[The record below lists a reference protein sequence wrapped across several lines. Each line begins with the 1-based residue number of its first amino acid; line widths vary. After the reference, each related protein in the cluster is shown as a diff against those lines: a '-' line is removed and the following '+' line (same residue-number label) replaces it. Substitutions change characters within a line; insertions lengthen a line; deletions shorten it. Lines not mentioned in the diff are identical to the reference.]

1 MQVLLTPWKR
11 SEKEAILRS
20 WALRVKE
27 TFTFKGI
34 KILFVISSLL
44 LNLLSV
50 AFDKKCCRSLIKM
63 YVFSWGG
70 M

>member
-34 KILFVISSLL
+34 KIIFVISSLL
-44 LNLLSV
+44 SNLLSV
-50 AFDKKCCRSLIKM
+50 AFDK
-63 YVFSWGG
+63 
-70 M
+70 

>member
-11 SEKEAILRS
+11 SKKEAILRS
-20 WALRVKE
+20 WALKVKE

-34 KILFVISSLL
+34 KILFVIRSLL

-50 AFDKKCCRSLIKM
+50 AFDKNGAE
-63 YVFSWGG
+63 F
-70 M
+70 

>member
-11 SEKEAILRS
+11 TEKEAILRS
-20 WALRVKE
+20 WDLKVKE

-34 KILFVISSLL
+34 KILFVIRSLL

-50 AFDKKCCRSLIKM
+50 AFDKKWCRILIKM
-63 YVFSWGG
+63 YLSYS
-70 M
+70 